1 MSDCPQPKWPSFF
14 AQFLGSSGPLH
25 GFFLPGTKLER
36 RPKLSS
42 MIFGVRCTGNRH
54 LTHLP
59 MKGWNLKI
67 NPPPKEETS
76 WIIGQTPIEK
86 GGFQLFRLCFGG
98 KTLYPEHSGIFPK
111 DPNQH
116 WNFLQD
122 FLARLQMLVPPKK
135 HLQTWRFS
143 PPQKIDNQKVFLKQN
158 PWRSQKQKLLGISS
172 IFGTFFCFIVSCLRF
187 ATLQVRLAEGS
198 LQRDKQQLLDI
209 RFWLRRRSGEEQHI
223 HLSLI
228 EKSNQTIY

>member
-86 GGFQLFRLCFGG
+86 GGFQLFRRCFWG
-98 KTLYPEHSGIFPK
+98 KTLSQHCQYPEHSGIFPK
-111 DPNQH
+111 DPNHH

-143 PPQKIDNQKVFLKQN
+143 PPQKIDNQKFILKQN

-172 IFGTFFCFIVSCLRF
+172 IFGTFFCFIVLCLRSS
-187 ATLQVRLAEGS
+187 ATGAPCWRLLTTRQAAAAGHQILVGTKKWWRTTHPFVS
-198 LQRDKQQLLDI
+198 DWKV
-209 RFWLRRRSGEEQHI
+209 
-223 HLSLI
+223 
-228 EKSNQTIY
+228 